1 MTAAGWGLV
10 SELGHKPGQ
19 VCMSLKGGSCCLQM
33 VREQGSC
40 VLDEWMCVSSRLS
53 SLLFLPR
60 ANTPKVNFGA
70 STATA
75 TPGITGGFSFGAPA
89 ATSTPSSQAAA
100 PSGFAFGS
108 AGPSSTS
115 TAPSG
120 STGGFTF
127 SSGSTAQ
134 AGAAGFSLGPA
145 APQATSA
152 GLTFGTAPA
161 AAATTSTAT
170 LGAATP
176 SAAPFSLGGQPTGGG
191 EGWGAAGGWEP
202 LAGAQ
207 LGVEWSSAASASCWG
222 RTGPGAG
229 ARGVCDRLCRVCS
242 AGQTLLF
249 RL

>member
-1 MTAAGWGLV
+1 
-10 SELGHKPGQ
+10 
-19 VCMSLKGGSCCLQM
+19 MSLKGGFCCQQA
-33 VREQGSC
+33 VREKASC
-40 VLDEWMCVSSRLS
+40 VPKWMCVSSRLAS
-53 SLLFLPR
+53 FLFLPR

-70 STATA
+70 STATPA
-75 TPGITGGFSFGAPA
+75 AGITGGFSFGTPA

-108 AGPSSTS
+108 AGSSSSS

-120 STGGFTF
+120 TTGGFTF
-127 SSGSTAQ
+127 SSGTTTQ
-134 AGAAGFSLGPA
+134 AGAAGFSLGTA

-161 AAATTSTAT
+161 AATTTSTAT

-191 EGWGAAGGWEP
+191 AAWGAAGGWEP
-202 LAGAQ
+202 LAWGW
-207 LGVEWSSAASASCWG
+207 LRVEWSSAASAS
-222 RTGPGAG
+222 AG
-229 ARGVCDRLCRVCS
+229 AEGSQGLEPEVFVTGLSRLCS
-242 AGQTLLF
+242 AGQQLLF